1 MKLAAVFPGKYIQ
14 GDGVLKEI
22 GALIKPFGV
31 KKPMLLWG
39 KRTRAAAADIV
50 YASLKEAGMDAVERM
65 LPGECT
71 HQECDNI
78 VADVKEKGCDIIIG
92 LGGGK
97 ALDISKAAANHA
109 GLRNVIVP
117 TAASSDAP
125 TSACTVWYNE
135 DGSFHSFEL
144 WPANPEIVL
153 VDTEVCITA
162 PVHMFLAGVGDAL
175 ATYVEAKA
183 CNATHAVACSGGAPT
198 QTAIAM
204 AKLCYDILIEYT
216 EAAILAIKAGSP
228 TPAFEKVVEATTLL
242 SGIGWESGGVATAH
256 VLGNSLANFP
266 EAHHHMHGEKVAM
279 GIVTQLML
287 DPDMDM
293 DFTLKTVDFMV
304 KVGLPVCFADLDLQ
318 DVSRERFYDWCVAEC
333 YPGNNM
339 EHHNFK
345 VTPKDLF
352 NAMMMADAFGKA
364 RKAALGK

>member
-50 YASLKEAGMDAVERM
+50 YTSLKEAGMDALERM

-153 VDTEVCITA
+153 VDTEVCTPRSTCSWPA
-162 PVHMFLAGVGDAL
+162 W
-175 ATYVEAKA
+175 ATRWRPMSRPGP
-183 CNATHAVACSGGAPT
+183 ATP
-198 QTAIAM
+198 
-204 AKLCYDILIEYT
+204 
-216 EAAILAIKAGSP
+216 P
-228 TPAFEKVVEATTLL
+228 TP
-242 SGIGWESGGVATAH
+242 
-256 VLGNSLANFP
+256 
-266 EAHHHMHGEKVAM
+266 
-279 GIVTQLML
+279 
-287 DPDMDM
+287 
-293 DFTLKTVDFMV
+293 
-304 KVGLPVCFADLDLQ
+304 
-318 DVSRERFYDWCVAEC
+318 
-333 YPGNNM
+333 
-339 EHHNFK
+339 
-345 VTPKDLF
+345 
-352 NAMMMADAFGKA
+352 
-364 RKAALGK
+364 

>member
-1 MKLAAVFPGKYIQ
+1 MKKAAVFPGKYIQ
-14 GDGVLKEI
+14 GDGVLREV
-22 GALIKPFGV
+22 GELIKPFGV
-31 KKPMLLWG
+31 AKPMLLWG
-39 KRTRAAAADIV
+39 KRTRAAAADAV
-50 YASLKEAGMDAVERM
+50 YASFKEAGIEAVERM

-71 HQECDNI
+71 HQECANI
-78 VADVKEKGCDIIIG
+78 VAEVKAKGCDIVIG

-109 GLRNVIVP
+109 GVRNVIVP

-135 DGSFHSFEL
+135 DGSFHSFDV
-144 WPANPEIVL
+144 WPANPEIIL

-175 ATYVEAKA
+175 ATYIEAVA
-183 CNATHAVACSGGAPT
+183 CNDTHAVACSGGAPT
-198 QTAIAM
+198 LTAIAM
-204 AKLCYDILIEYT
+204 AKLCYDTLIEYT
-216 EAAILAIKAGSP
+216 EAAILAIKAGTP

-266 EAHHHMHGEKVAM
+266 EAHQHMHGEKVAM

-304 KVGLPVCFADLDLQ
+304 KVGLPVCFEDLDLQ
-318 DVSRERFYDWCVAEC
+318 GVSRERFYDWCVEQC
-333 YPGNNM
+333 NPGNFM
-339 EHHNFK
+339 EHHNFT

-352 NAMMMADAFGKA
+352 NAMMLADEFGKA
-364 RKAALGK
+364 RKAALAK